1 MTCTKFFKVAICS
14 LIFTV
19 NAAWAT
25 QAVRLLCE
33 RNRTDP
39 SWIDYRISLKNT
51 SSHSIFNPKI
61 HYYAADTSLLVDVDY
76 VTYPYSVTRSVTNVG
91 GMADIKFSV
100 HGLLYPQ
107 KKIEINFRIHREKW
121 TPVDF
126 SKDWSYAKRANV
138 SEPNY
143 FMTVYD
149 DSHNIL
155 WGYDPVNGNSSTG
168 DVIAWTD
175 RGKSTAVSKFSGG
188 NETLPAG
195 RFWLFKDTP
204 LSPKERDLLAQR
216 GVSKLSVGKSD
227 GKVVAVLKT
236 ENRLKKKTLDS
247 LVAGFFNAIPV
258 ADTVPLSVELTDK
271 DLYTERN
278 VCDSNGVC
286 SSLVEPRTKIDMEII
301 CWEDVDVNDCV
312 TAVHDCGGEDI
323 GVARGF
329 LVASTPKDSLQCLG
343 RSRSVE
349 ALDVQREMPTLT
361 PTGRSGVNI
370 SDLQDDSN
378 WISALNADSATMDWL
393 KGLDYTGEGIVVG
406 VYEDSVDFDHP
417 TFIEYDSDSLRKP
430 HVRIMDSSEYYGL
443 YYETAKA
450 VMDSNIK
457 LKNVGAIGI
466 AQYHG
471 TAVTGIV
478 GGNGNNSSHFKYRG
492 VAPKVHF
499 YTNPSRHTNQ
509 IGHVV
514 NHSHVSNAQT
524 FYHIDESLIDNA
536 IFNNWKSECTP
547 FNSNNP
553 PSLSNCIEG
562 DTLVKTVIYGAGNS
576 GFISPDTVE
585 FYHHQSYH
593 SIFAPAKNPIVVGM
607 INAVTKT
614 RIHSSSMGPTWD
626 GRIKPDIM
634 APGGSSQ
641 FRVDETSPFEVEI
654 DYIKLYRQGESTPY
668 IVNDFET
675 NRLNLDLSWTY
686 PPTNPCKEENHRLHC
701 LVNHHPISI
710 YNDSTSPILTIPPAT
725 ELYIAWRLTGRTD
738 IDTTDEVEVRYRIVK
753 DNSNRDTTLYGEV
766 YFGTCPS
773 DPKKACS
780 IQEEDHI
787 FIPWRVTDKFESIRV
802 NLSSLHHNIK
812 ADELRI
818 DFAFTKGITTP
829 DICHEDSCGYWLTPA
844 AGTSM
849 AAPFTSGVAALM
861 YQKFQKLTGDPLDKH
876 SMRNSTVKAL
886 MIHTA
891 VDMEDSEDVHF
902 ACNTDLT
909 VSHNDGE
916 CHFTPYGKGPDF
928 ATGWG
933 YLDGKAALNMI
944 SGYNPTTKEFPKFKE
959 LEIGNGYEKR
969 WTVKV
974 DSIRNYLR
982 TTLVWDDAPGV
993 RKKDLWTYEFKDPR
1007 LVNDLD
1013 MYLISPSGKYHY
1025 PWRLDT
1031 LPTEFI
1037 NEAGRHIDV
1046 RIQKSRG
1053 LEKILES
1060 DVYDAYN
1067 SCPSNVKLDY
1077 ECFDHLNNVEVVDVE
1092 NPEPGTWQV
1101 VVFGRSVNE
1110 PNNDSA
1116 NAQVATLVSD
1126 LKLSRNEKCEVTRNY
1141 KPQTDYRCTYD
1152 LGKDIVYYVTFHDST
1167 FVGNGDDIVLTD
1179 ANGNTI
1185 GTYNGNELAGKV
1197 VKVKSKKLTVTLHS
1211 DNDDSQGWGFAVTRI
1226 RSISESILKMPFEAI
1241 RKKRRTP

>member
-19 NAAWAT
+19 NAAWAS

-175 RGKSTAVSKFSGG
+175 RGKNTAVSKFSGG

-286 SSLVEPRTKIDMEII
+286 SRLVEPRTKIDMEII

-312 TAVHDCGGEDI
+312 TAVHDCGGENI

-370 SDLQDDSN
+370 SDLQNDSN

-430 HVRIMDSSEYYGL
+430 HARIMDSSEYYGL
-443 YYETAKA
+443 DYETAKA

-457 LKNVGAIGI
+457 LKNVGAFKI
-466 AQYHG
+466 AKYHG

-478 GGNGNNSSHFKYRG
+478 GGNGNNSNKFNYRG

-499 YTNPSRHTNQ
+499 YTYSSRHINQ

-514 NHSHVSNAQT
+514 NHSHVSNEHT

-553 PSLSNCIEG
+553 PSFSNCIEG

-576 GFISPDTVE
+576 GFISPDTAE
-585 FYHHQSYH
+585 FHHHQSYH

-607 INAVTKT
+607 INAVEKT
-614 RIHSSSMGPTWD
+614 RNPGSSMGPTWD

-634 APGGSSQ
+634 APGGSSE
-641 FRVDETSPFEVEI
+641 FIVNENHPFEVWI
-654 DYIKLYRQGESTPY
+654 DYIKLYRQGDSIPY
-668 IVNDFET
+668 IVNDFQN
-675 NRLNLDLSWTY
+675 NRLVLNHTDPSNTCEVQNNKMY
-686 PPTNPCKEENHRLHC
+686 CHVDYHPTSSK
-701 LVNHHPISI
+701 
-710 YNDSTSPILTIPPAT
+710 PPAL
-725 ELYIAWRLTGRTD
+725 ELYIGWNLPSKTIIRKTD
-738 IDTTDEVEVRYRIVK
+738 SIEVRYKIPK
-753 DNSNRDTTLYGEV
+753 DNRRDSTLYGSV
-766 YFGTCPS
+766 YFKTCKSVNKDSCTMTLLEINP
-773 DPKKACS
+773 
-780 IQEEDHI
+780 I
-787 FIPWRVTDKFESIRV
+787 FIPWKVSDREETAGVRIASLNNKDGNAFIDSIE
-802 NLSSLHHNIK
+802 
-812 ADELRI
+812 AYMLRI
-818 DFAFTKGITTP
+818 DFDFTKGITTP
-829 DICHEDSCGYWLTPA
+829 DVCRGDSCGYMFTSA
-844 AGTSM
+844 AGTSE

-916 CHFTPYGKGPDF
+916 CHYTPYGKGPDF

-959 LEIGNGYEKR
+959 IEIGNGYEKR

-1037 NEAGRHIDV
+1037 NEAGQHIDV

-1067 SCPSNVKLDY
+1067 HCHSNDNLGY
-1077 ECFDHLNNVEVVDVE
+1077 SCFDHLNNVEVVDVE

-1101 VVFGRSVNE
+1101 VVFGRSVTE
-1110 PNNDSA
+1110 FNNDSG

-1126 LKLSRNEKCEVTRNY
+1126 LKLSKDNKCNAGQGY
-1141 KPQTDYRCTYD
+1141 APQTDYSCTYE
-1152 LGKDIVYYVTFHDST
+1152 LGNDKVYYVTFHDNT
-1167 FVGNGDDIVLTD
+1167 FVGNGDNIVLTD

>member
-19 NAAWAT
+19 NAAWAS

-175 RGKSTAVSKFSGG
+175 RGKNTAVSKFSGG

-286 SSLVEPRTKIDMEII
+286 SRLVEPRTKIDMEII

-312 TAVHDCGGEDI
+312 TAVHDCGGENI

-378 WISALNADSATMDWL
+378 WISALNNYTRATTEWL
-393 KGLDYTGEGIVVG
+393 KDVDYTGEGIVVG
-406 VYEDSVDFDHP
+406 VYDRTADFNHP
-417 TFIEYDSDSLRKP
+417 TFNEYDSLGNP
-430 HVRIMDSSEYYGL
+430 HVRIMDSSEYFG
-443 YYETAKA
+443 
-450 VMDSNIK
+450 VNSFDSVYKIMNIK
-457 LKNVGAIGI
+457 ANSDSMFQSDSIKVV
-466 AQYHG
+466 YHG
-471 TAVTGIV
+471 TAVTGIL
-478 GGNGNNSSHFKYRG
+478 GGNGNNSNNFEYRG

-499 YTNPSRHTNQ
+499 YKDSSRHTNQ

-514 NHSHVSNAQT
+514 NHSHTTSK
-524 FYHIDESLIDNA
+524 HIYNYRESSIDKA
-536 IFNNWKSECTP
+536 IFKNWKSECIP
-547 FNSNNP
+547 LNLAS
-553 PSLSNCIEG
+553 SNCIEG
-562 DTLVKTVIYGAGNS
+562 DTLVKTTIYAAGNS
-576 GFISPDTVE
+576 GSTIPPDTID
-585 FYHHQSYH
+585 FGYQQSFH

-818 DFAFTKGITTP
+818 DFDFTKGITTP

-902 ACNTDLT
+902 DCNTDLT
-909 VSHNDGE
+909 VAHNDGE

-944 SGYNPTTKEFPKFKE
+944 SGYNPTTREFPKFKE
-959 LEIGNGYEKR
+959 IEIGNGYEKR

-993 RKKDLWTYEFKDPR
+993 LISSKSWITEFKKTK

-1025 PWRLDT
+1025 PWRLDP

-1037 NEAGRHIDV
+1037 SAAGRHIDV
-1046 RIQKSRG
+1046 RVIKSKG
-1053 LEKILES
+1053 LENIHES
-1060 DVYDAYN
+1060 DVDTAYN
-1067 SCPSNVKLDY
+1067 HCHSNDNLGY
-1077 ECFDHLNNVEVVDVE
+1077 SCFDHLNNVEVVDVE

-1101 VVFGRSVNE
+1101 VVFGRSVTE
-1110 PNNDSA
+1110 FNNDSG

-1126 LKLSRNEKCEVTRNY
+1126 LKLSKDNKCNAGQGY
-1141 KPQTDYRCTYD
+1141 APQTDYSCTYE
-1152 LGKDIVYYVTFHDST
+1152 LGNDKVYYVTFHDNT
-1167 FVGNGDDIVLTD
+1167 FVGNGDNIVLTD

>member
-19 NAAWAT
+19 NAAWAS

-175 RGKSTAVSKFSGG
+175 RGKNTAVSKFSGG

-286 SSLVEPRTKIDMEII
+286 SRLVEPRTKIDMEII

-312 TAVHDCGGEDI
+312 TAVHDCGGENI

-370 SDLQDDSN
+370 SDLQNDSN

-430 HVRIMDSSEYYGL
+430 HARIMDSSEYYGL
-443 YYETAKA
+443 DYETAKA

-457 LKNVGAIGI
+457 LKNVGAFKI
-466 AQYHG
+466 AKYHG

-478 GGNGNNSSHFKYRG
+478 GGNGNNSNKFNYRG

-499 YTNPSRHTNQ
+499 YTYSSRHINQ

-514 NHSHVSNAQT
+514 NHSHVSNEHT

-553 PSLSNCIEG
+553 PSFSNCIEG

-576 GFISPDTVE
+576 GFISPDTAE
-585 FYHHQSYH
+585 FHHHQSYH

-607 INAVTKT
+607 INAVEKT
-614 RIHSSSMGPTWD
+614 RNPGSSMGPTWD

-634 APGGSSQ
+634 APGGSNQ

-829 DICHEDSCGYWLTPA
+829 DICHGDSCGYWLTPA

-902 ACNTDLT
+902 DCNTDLT
-909 VSHNDGE
+909 VAHNDGE

-959 LEIGNGYEKR
+959 IEIGNGYEKR

-993 RKKDLWTYEFKDPR
+993 QTKSTWTYSYKDR
-1007 LVNDLD
+1007 KLINDLD

-1037 NEAGRHIDV
+1037 SAAGRHIDV
-1046 RIQKSRG
+1046 RVTESKG
-1053 LEKILES
+1053 LENIHES

-1126 LKLSRNEKCEVTRNY
+1126 LKLSRNEKCEVTRDY

-1185 GTYNGNELAGKV
+1185 GTYVGNQLAGKTI
-1197 VKVKSKKLTVTLHS
+1197 KVKSKKLTVTLHS
-1211 DNDDSQGWGFAVTRI
+1211 DNDDSQGWGFAVSKIKTVPAA
-1226 RSISESILKMPFEAI
+1226 ILKMPFDVI
-1241 RKKRRTP
+1241 QKKRRTP

>member
-19 NAAWAT
+19 NAAWAS

-175 RGKSTAVSKFSGG
+175 RGKNTAVSKFSGG

-378 WISALNADSATMDWL
+378 WISALNSTDSATMDWL
-393 KGLDYTGEGIVVG
+393 KDVDYTGEGIVVG
-406 VYEDSVDFDHP
+406 VYDGTADFNHP
-417 TFIEYDSDSLRKP
+417 TFNEYDSDSLRKP
-430 HVRIMDSSEYYGL
+430 HARIMDSSEYFGVNSF
-443 YYETAKA
+443 KNIHK
-450 VMDSNIK
+450 VMNIK
-457 LKNVGAIGI
+457 TNSDSMFQSKFLQVD
-466 AQYHG
+466 YHG
-471 TAVTGIV
+471 TAITGIL
-478 GGNGNNSSHFKYRG
+478 GGNGNNSNNFKYRG

-499 YTNPSRHTNQ
+499 YKHSITSLRQ

-514 NHSHVSNAQT
+514 NHSHITNSIYANEEFA
-524 FYHIDESLIDNA
+524 LDNA
-536 IFNNWKSECTP
+536 IFNNWKSGCTKIK
-547 FNSNNP
+547 S
-553 PSLSNCIEG
+553 SVCVEG
-562 DTLVKTVIYGAGNS
+562 DTLVKTAIYGAGNS
-576 GFISPDTVE
+576 GADPDNDKGTLQ
-585 FYHHQSYH
+585 QSYY
-593 SIFAPAKNPIVVGM
+593 SILSPAKNPIVVGM
-607 INAVTKT
+607 INAVEKT
-614 RIHSSSMGPTWD
+614 RNPGSSMGPTWD

-634 APGGSSQ
+634 APGGSSE
-641 FRVDETSPFEVEI
+641 FIVNENHPFEVWI
-654 DYIKLYRQGESTPY
+654 DYIKLYRQGDSIPY
-668 IVNDFET
+668 IVNDFQN
-675 NRLNLDLSWTY
+675 NRLVLNHTDPSNTCEIQNNKMY
-686 PPTNPCKEENHRLHC
+686 CHVDYRPTSSK
-701 LVNHHPISI
+701 
-710 YNDSTSPILTIPPAT
+710 PPAL
-725 ELYIAWRLTGRTD
+725 ELYIGWNLPSKTVIRKTD
-738 IDTTDEVEVRYRIVK
+738 SIEVRYMIAK
-753 DNSNRDTTLYGEV
+753 DNRRDSSLYGSV
-766 YFGTCPS
+766 YFQTCQPVNDDS
-773 DPKKACS
+773 CS
-780 IQEEDHI
+780 MTVEEINPI
-787 FIPWRVTDKFESIRV
+787 FIPWKASDKFETASVRIASLNYSKKNTFSDSIEAY
-802 NLSSLHHNIK
+802 L
-812 ADELRI
+812 LRI
-818 DFAFTKGITTP
+818 DFDFTKGITTP
-829 DICHEDSCGYWLTPA
+829 DVCRGDSCGYMFTSA
-844 AGTSM
+844 AGTSQ

-891 VDMEDSEDVHF
+891 VDMEDSDDVHF

-909 VSHNDGE
+909 VAHNDGE
-916 CHFTPYGKGPDF
+916 CHYTPYGKGPDF

-944 SGYNPTTKEFPKFKE
+944 SGYNPTTREFPKFKE
-959 LEIGNGYEKR
+959 IEIGNGYEKR

-982 TTLVWDDAPGV
+982 TTLVWDDAAGNRDKAIDSTLF
-993 RKKDLWTYEFKDPR
+993 RKPK

-1013 MYLISPSGKYHY
+1013 MYLISPSGTYHY

-1037 NEAGRHIDV
+1037 NEAGQHIDV
-1046 RIQKSRG
+1046 RIQQSRG

-1077 ECFDHLNNVEVVDVE
+1077 GCFDHLNNVEVVDVE

-1101 VVFGRSVNE
+1101 VVFGRSVTE
-1110 PNNDSA
+1110 FNNDSG

-1126 LKLSRNEKCEVTRNY
+1126 LNLGRNEKCEVTRNY

-1185 GTYNGNELAGKV
+1185 GTYVGNQLAGKTI
-1197 VKVKSKKLTVTLHS
+1197 KVKSKKLTVTLHS
-1211 DNDDSQGWGFAVTRI
+1211 DNDNSQGWGFAVSKIKTVPAA
-1226 RSISESILKMPFEAI
+1226 ILKMPFDVI
-1241 RKKRRTP
+1241 QKKRRTP

>member
-19 NAAWAT
+19 NAAWAS

-175 RGKSTAVSKFSGG
+175 RGKNTAVSKFSGG

-312 TAVHDCGGEDI
+312 TAVHDCGGENI

-378 WISALNADSATMDWL
+378 WISALKNYTRATTDWL
-393 KGLDYTGEGIVVG
+393 KDVDYTGEGIVVG
-406 VYEDSVDFDHP
+406 VYDGTADFDHP
-417 TFIEYDSDSLRKP
+417 TFHEDSSG
-430 HVRIMDSSEYYGL
+430 VSVARIMRKNEYYGL
-443 YYETAKA
+443 DYDNAKHGMEYY
-450 VMDSNIK
+450 IK
-457 LKNVGAIGI
+457 LKNTGTKKNAD
-466 AQYHG
+466 YHG
-471 TAVTGIV
+471 TAITGIL
-478 GGNGNNSSHFKYRG
+478 GGNGNNSNKFEYRG

-499 YTNPSRHTNQ
+499 YKYQTNSLRQ

-514 NHSHVSNAQT
+514 NHSHITTEKGKTPDTNYTNIYNKSEFA
-524 FYHIDESLIDNA
+524 IDHA
-536 IFNNWKSECTP
+536 IFKNWKSECTRIDT
-547 FNSNNP
+547 NGVTSA
-553 PSLSNCIEG
+553 SCIEG
-562 DTLVKTVIYGAGNS
+562 DTLVKTIVFGAGNS
-576 GFISPDTVE
+576 GDKRD
-585 FYHHQSYH
+585 YGLQHSYH
-593 SIFAPAKNPIVVGM
+593 SILSNAKNPIVVGM
-607 INAVTKT
+607 INAVEKT
-614 RIHSSSMGPTWD
+614 RIPQSSMGPTWD

-634 APGGSSQ
+634 APGGSSE
-641 FRVDETSPFEVEI
+641 FIVNENHPFEVWI
-654 DYIKLYRQGESTPY
+654 DYIKLYRQGDSIPY
-668 IVNDFET
+668 IVNDFQN
-675 NRLNLDLSWTY
+675 NRLVLNHTDPSNTCEVQNNKMY
-686 PPTNPCKEENHRLHC
+686 CHVDYHPTSSK
-701 LVNHHPISI
+701 
-710 YNDSTSPILTIPPAT
+710 PPAL
-725 ELYIAWRLTGRTD
+725 ELDIGWDFPSKTVIRKTD
-738 IDTTDEVEVRYRIVK
+738 SIEVRYMIAK
-753 DNSNRDTTLYGEV
+753 DNRRDSTLYGSV
-766 YFGTCPS
+766 YFKTCMPDKNDS
-773 DPKKACS
+773 CTMTLLEINP
-780 IQEEDHI
+780 I
-787 FIPWRVTDKFESIRV
+787 FIPWKASDRYETAGARIASLNYKDGNAFSDSIE
-802 NLSSLHHNIK
+802 
-812 ADELRI
+812 AYMLRI
-818 DFAFTKGITTP
+818 DFDFTKGITTP
-829 DICHEDSCGYWLTPA
+829 DVCRGDNCGYMFTSA
-844 AGTSM
+844 AGTSQ

-891 VDMEDSEDVHF
+891 VDMEDSDDVHF

-909 VSHNDGE
+909 VAHNDGE
-916 CHFTPYGKGPDF
+916 CHYTPYGKGPDF

-944 SGYNPTTKEFPKFKE
+944 SGYNPTTREFPKFKE
-959 LEIGNGYEKR
+959 IEIGNGYEKR

-982 TTLVWDDAPGV
+982 TTLVWDDSPGN
-993 RKKDLWTYEFKDPR
+993 RKNAIDSLKFDEPK

-1037 NEAGRHIDV
+1037 NEAGQHIDV
-1046 RIQKSRG
+1046 RIQQNRG

-1077 ECFDHLNNVEVVDVE
+1077 GCFDHRNNVEVVDVE

-1101 VVFGRSVNE
+1101 VVFGRSVTE
-1110 PNNDSA
+1110 FNNDSG

-1126 LKLSRNEKCEVTRNY
+1126 LNLGRNEKCEVTRDY

-1152 LGKDIVYYVTFHDST
+1152 LGKDIVHYVTFHDST

-1185 GTYNGNELAGKV
+1185 GTYVGNQLAGKTI
-1197 VKVKSKKLTVTLHS
+1197 KVKSKKLTVTLHS
-1211 DNDDSQGWGFAVTRI
+1211 DNDDSQGWGFAVSKIKTVPAA
-1226 RSISESILKMPFEAI
+1226 ILKMPFDVI
-1241 RKKRRTP
+1241 QKKRRTP